1 MLQTPSVGK
10 IIYLLVL
17 IILISF
23 SLEAQIVNSFV
34 DIRDGQTY
42 KTVTYAVTS
51 SKQVITDHDEYGAY
65 LNGEPRTF
73 EVSFKNGVPGSMTWM
88 AQNLNFE
95 KEGSKCKS
103 DSDTN
108 CKSYGSCILGKLP
121 KVPVLVAGI
130 FLRTRSGIY
139 WLICMTVFLLR
150 VNT

>member
-51 SKQVITDHDEYGAY
+51 SK
-65 LNGEPRTF
+65 
-73 EVSFKNGVPGSMTWM
+73 
-88 AQNLNFE
+88 
-95 KEGSKCKS
+95 
-103 DSDTN
+103 
-108 CKSYGSCILGKLP
+108 
-121 KVPVLVAGI
+121 
-130 FLRTRSGIY
+130 
-139 WLICMTVFLLR
+139 
-150 VNT
+150 

>member
-108 CKSYGSCILGKLP
+108 FKSYGRLYTWEASKSACPSGWHLP
-121 KVPVLVAGI
+121 SDKEWYLLAYLYDGVSSAG
-130 FLRTRSGIY
+130 
-139 WLICMTVFLLR
+139 
-150 VNT
+150 